1 MKPPTKLAIDAR
13 NRKTPRRFQPLGPG
27 LAWAL
32 PAIFVLLALSI
43 YPLIFAV
50 KVSLTGADGA
60 FTLANFTRLLH
71 DRLFAI
77 AAVQTLV
84 LTIAALSIEFTL
96 GLGLALLIDS
106 LARAKSFFR
115 AGLLVPMLL
124 PPVVAAVAWRLIFNP
139 QFGVLNGTLREL
151 GVNTAG
157 LLWTGGDRSAL
168 ASVILVDVWEWT
180 PFLFLLLSA
189 GLQAIPPEPLEAAR
203 IDGASAWQIFRDV
216 TLPLLRP
223 VILLALL
230 LRAMDLM
237 RIFDQIF
244 ILTQGGPGTAT
255 ETLSLYIYRTAFRF
269 SSFGYAAAMSFVLL
283 AATLIFSRG
292 LMRLM
297 RTRSVASR

>member
-1 MKPPTKLAIDAR
+1 MSRSRTSL
-13 NRKTPRRFQPLGPG
+13 LSSPG
-27 LAWAL
+27 LPWVL
-32 PAIFVLLALSI
+32 PAVLILFALSI
-43 YPLIFAV
+43 YPLIYSI
-50 KVSLTGADGA
+50 KVSLTSAHGA
-60 FTLANFTRLLH
+60 FSFENFTRLAA
-71 DRLFAI
+71 DRVFATAALQTIVFTAI
-77 AAVQTLV
+77 ALV
-84 LTIAALSIEFTL
+84 MEF
-96 GLGLALLIDS
+96 GLGLTLALLVDS

-115 AGLLVPMLL
+115 AGLLVPMLV

-139 QFGVLNGTLREL
+139 QFGVLNGSLREL
-151 GVNTAG
+151 GFNTAS

-216 TLPLLRP
+216 TFPLLRP

-230 LRAMDLM
+230 LRAMDLV

-255 ETLSLYIYRTAFRF
+255 ETVSLYIYRTAFRF
-269 SSFGYAAAMSFVLL
+269 SNFGYAAAMSFVLL
-283 AATLIFSRG
+283 AATIVFSRG

-297 RTRSVASR
+297 KPR

>member
-1 MKPPTKLAIDAR
+1 LSAAS
-13 NRKTPRRFQPLGPG
+13 G
-27 LAWAL
+27 LPWIL
-32 PAIFVLLALSI
+32 PAVAVLLALSI
-43 YPLIFAV
+43 YPLIYAV
-50 KVSLTGADGA
+50 KISLTSANGA
-60 FTLANFTRLLH
+60 FTFANFTRLAG
-71 DRLFAI
+71 DRVFGV

-84 LTIAALSIEFTL
+84 LTIAALTVEFTL
-96 GLGLALLIDS
+96 GLTLALLIDS

-139 QFGVLNGTLREL
+139 QFGVLNGTLREF
-151 GVNTAG
+151 GFNTAS

-189 GLQAIPPEPLEAAR
+189 GLQAIPPEPMEAAR

-230 LRAMDLM
+230 LRAMDLV

-255 ETLSLYIYRTAFRF
+255 ETVSLYIYRTAFRF
-269 SSFGYAAAMSFVLL
+269 SNFGYAAAMSFVLL
-283 AATLIFSRG
+283 AATMVFSRG
-292 LMRLM
+292 LIRIMRP
-297 RTRSVASR
+297 RTEGVR

>member
-1 MKPPTKLAIDAR
+1 MT
-13 NRKTPRRFQPLGPG
+13 RRRSHLSAAPG
-27 LAWAL
+27 LPWIL
-32 PAIFVLLALSI
+32 PAVAILLALSI
-43 YPLIFAV
+43 YPLIYAV
-50 KVSLTGADGA
+50 KVSLTGPGGA
-60 FTLANFTRLLH
+60 FTFANFARLAG
-71 DRLFAI
+71 DRVFGV

-84 LTIAALSIEFTL
+84 LTVAALIVEFTL
-96 GLGLALLIDS
+96 GLTLALLIDS

-139 QFGVLNGTLREL
+139 QFGVLNGTLREF
-151 GVNTAG
+151 GFNTAS

-168 ASVILVDVWEWT
+168 VSVILVDVWEWT

-203 IDGASAWQIFRDV
+203 IDGAGSWQIFRDV

-230 LRAMDLM
+230 LRAMDLV

-255 ETLSLYIYRTAFRF
+255 ETVSLYIYRTAFRF
-269 SSFGYAAAMSFVLL
+269 SNFGYAAAMSFVLL
-283 AATLIFSRG
+283 AATMVFARVLLRI
-292 LMRLM
+292 MRP
-297 RTRSVASR
+297 RAAETR

>member
-1 MKPPTKLAIDAR
+1 MKR
-13 NRKTPRRFQPLGPG
+13 GVPG
-27 LAWAL
+27 LVWVS

-43 YPLIFAV
+43 YPLIYAV
-50 KVSLTGADGA
+50 KVSLTGADGG

-71 DRLFAI
+71 DHLFAI
-77 AAVQTLV
+77 AAAQTLL
-84 LTIAALSIEFTL
+84 LTVAALSIEFTL
-96 GLGLALLIDS
+96 GLALALLIDS
-106 LARAKSFFR
+106 LVRAKSFFR

-139 QFGVLNGTLREL
+139 QFGVLNGTLREF
-151 GVNTAG
+151 GVNTAS

-230 LRAMDLM
+230 LRAMDLV

-269 SSFGYAAAMSFVLL
+269 SSFGYASAMSFVLL
-283 AATLIFSRG
+283 GATIIFSRG

-297 RTRSVASR
+297 RKR

>member
-1 MKPPTKLAIDAR
+1 MTKR
-13 NRKTPRRFQPLGPG
+13 VPG
-27 LAWAL
+27 LLWIA
-32 PAIFVLLALSI
+32 PAVLILLVLSI
-43 YPLIFAV
+43 YPLVYAV
-50 KVSLTGADGA
+50 KVSLTGADGGLT
-60 FTLANFTRLLH
+60 FNNFTRLAH
-71 DRLFAI
+71 DHLFGV
-77 AAVQTLV
+77 AAVQTVV
-84 LTIAALSIEFTL
+84 LTGVALVIEFLL
-96 GLGLALLIDS
+96 GLGLAVLIDS
-106 LARAKSFFR
+106 LARARSFFR

-139 QFGVLNGTLREL
+139 QFGVLNGTLRQF
-151 GVNTAG
+151 GVNTAS
-157 LLWTGGDRSAL
+157 LLWTSGERSAL
-168 ASVILVDVWEWT
+168 PSVILADVWEWT

-230 LRAMDLM
+230 LRAMDLA

-269 SSFGYAAAMSFVLL
+269 SSFGYAAAMSFALL
-283 AATLIFSRG
+283 AATLLFSRG
-292 LMRLM
+292 LIRIM
-297 RTRSVASR
+297 RTPLARTR

>member
-1 MKPPTKLAIDAR
+1 MKPAMKLAIDAR
-13 NRKTPRRFQPLGPG
+13 NQKTPRRFHPLGPG
-27 LAWAL
+27 LTWAL
-32 PAIFVLLALSI
+32 PAILVLLTLSI
-43 YPLIFAV
+43 YPLIYAV

-71 DRLFAI
+71 DHLFAI

-96 GLGLALLIDS
+96 GLALALLIDS
-106 LARAKSFFR
+106 LAHAKSFFR

-230 LRAMDLM
+230 LRAMDLV

-283 AATLIFSRG
+283 AATIIFSRS

-297 RTRSVASR
+297 RTRSASTR